1 MKLCNRSSNGSN
13 STFNESNA
21 GSIKIYK
28 FDPRLTILA
37 QTRFSNGCGEETH
50 AQVIFSSAY
59 LPPAEMG
66 TVNFTATCLAPE
78 ISSALR

>member
-28 FDPRLTILA
+28 FDRSNVTCIWDRKVACIGSPVPPTIEVIRALDAVRAIDSEMEGLTKP
-37 QTRFSNGCGEETH
+37 
-50 AQVIFSSAY
+50 
-59 LPPAEMG
+59 LP
-66 TVNFTATCLAPE
+66 
-78 ISSALR
+78 IR

>member
-1 MKLCNRSSNGSN
+1 MSQLITTQSLESATVDLCYAGFAFDLRAYDSCSEEVFKLLRR
-13 STFNESNA
+13 A
-21 GSIKIYK
+21 
-28 FDPRLTILA
+28 A
-37 QTRFSNGCGEETH
+37 H